1 MRRHIFLKHL
11 LTLAIISVVVPVA
24 TASNLEDSETW
35 KQFRGN
41 NATAIGSGQKVPVN
55 LGKETLRWS
64 VNLSGRGSSSPV
76 IWGERLFVT
85 SEDREAGQVELY

>member
-1 MRRHIFLKHL
+1 MRRHTFLKQL
-11 LTLAIISVVVPVA
+11 LNSAIISVLAPVA
-24 TASNLEDSETW
+24 MASNLEDSETW

-41 NATAIGSGQKVPVN
+41 NATAFASGQKVPVN

-85 SEDREAGQVELY
+85 SEDREAGQV